1 MFTLYKKDY
10 IIKSKDLRGKL
21 LLSVENPYAVR
32 PKLINDMP
40 VATERGHGLGTKSIR
55 QSAESLGGKC
65 QYSVSDTMFIVRVII

>member
-1 MFTLYKKDY
+1 MKTTM
-10 IIKSKDLRGKL
+10 
-21 LLSVENPYAVR
+21 

-65 QYSVSDTMFIVRVII
+65 QYSVSDTMFIVKVII

>member
-1 MFTLYKKDY
+1 MKTTM
-10 IIKSKDLRGKL
+10 
-21 LLSVENPYAVR
+21 

-40 VATERGHGLGTKSIR
+40 VATERGHGLGTKSR